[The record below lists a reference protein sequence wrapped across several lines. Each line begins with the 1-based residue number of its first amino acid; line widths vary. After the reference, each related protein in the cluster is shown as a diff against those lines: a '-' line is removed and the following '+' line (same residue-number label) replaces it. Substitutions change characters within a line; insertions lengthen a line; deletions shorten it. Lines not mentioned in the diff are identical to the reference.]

1 MAKKDGNF
9 TRKMEK
15 AVCALLATD
24 TVSQAAGVAGVGERT
39 LYRWLQAPAFLE
51 KYREARKR
59 ALDQAISILQE
70 RSSKAAKALIAIVE
84 NEEMPPSTRVAAAR
98 EILQASVKGVER
110 DCFEEKLERLEKLVM
125 SRKGGS

>member
-1 MAKKDGNF
+1 
-9 TRKMEK
+9 
-15 AVCALLATD
+15 
-24 TVSQAAGVAGVGERT
+24 VAGVGERT